1 MAFDP
6 KEQRMKQTNWLGPV
20 VLGLALLAGAC
31 NQDAFLPKTAR
42 SYDQVQRLGN
52 PLVSEVFLAKRSHPV
67 HGSIGPDRDV
77 ALLTA
82 ELKGFVANVAGR
94 NATVQNTL
102 AAVLLPDELIIQTD
116 KDPGTAGWLSWALAN
131 GWGGRKLTDDV
142 VDAGLDA
149 IFGRSST
156 RTTRAPGCQ
165 RTTSPPMTSRS
176 ARRFRTS
183 RRRICRDASRGGDS
197 GSCGG
202 GPHGRDGRYG
212 SCRRSRPRD

>member
-102 AAVLLPDELIIQTD
+102 AAVLLPDELILQTD
-116 KDPGTAGWLSWALAN
+116 KDPATAGWLTWALAN

-142 VDAGLDA
+142 VGAGLDA
-149 IFGRSST
+149 IFG
-156 RTTRAPGCQ
+156 PLLDPNN
-165 RTTSPPMTSRS
+165 TSPGLATDNVPANDVPFS
-176 ARRFRTS
+176 AAFPYL
-183 RRRICRDASRGGDS
+183 AA
-197 GSCGG
+197 
-202 GPHGRDGRYG
+202 PHL
-212 SCRRSRPRD
+212 P